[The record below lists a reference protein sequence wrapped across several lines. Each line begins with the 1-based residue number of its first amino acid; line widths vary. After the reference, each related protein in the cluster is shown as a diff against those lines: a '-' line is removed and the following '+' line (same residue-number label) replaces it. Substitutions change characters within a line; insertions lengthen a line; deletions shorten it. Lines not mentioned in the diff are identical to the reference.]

1 MQLYHPR
8 TSVKSF
14 RGVFF
19 GFCERNRMTDL
30 SALHEATPQRIINVY
45 KRSVFIIFFF
55 FFFSGVSDLVL
66 FLLVLIKMLSWD
78 MARLG
83 VRFLEPYWARI
94 LITLAS

>member
-55 FFFSGVSDLVL
+55 FLVAYQTL
-66 FLLVLIKMLSWD
+66 YYS
-78 MARLG
+78 
-83 VRFLEPYWARI
+83 YWSSYKDA
-94 LITLAS
+94 